1 MQVCIQSFV
10 MAPCDGTLALRLI
23 TALRLLHVL
32 PVWTQAMPVCQALYA
47 CGALFDVK
55 QTRALTLLPNW

>member
-1 MQVCIQSFV
+1 

-47 CGALFDVK
+47 CGALLGVK
-55 QTRALTLLPNW
+55 QTRALTVLQNL